1 MRFDNYASKTASD
14 LAARAY
20 VIDKTDRISHALDLM
35 DKHKVNQLLVT
46 NEGEIVGVLT
56 KKGIARTLGASSDV
70 IKPASSLHVT
80 KATDETFTTVSGAMT
95 IGEISHLLKF
105 SEVLVVVCEQA
116 TGFITFHEIV
126 KASRPI
132 GSAGEIMDPPVTC
145 SSFDRVTH
153 VRRRMIDEDA
163 WWMMV
168 VADSK
173 LVGIVTENDIA
184 KAMSQFRDVVKF
196 HYQDAR
202 VRKLVVDDIM
212 VTDIVFVRTSTPC
225 VEAVNI
231 MLKHDVD
238 GVPVLDQ
245 TDEMVGMITHN
256 TILHRLE

>member
-1 MRFDNYASKTASD
+1 MRYDDYASITASD

-20 VIDKTDRISHALDLM
+20 LIDKTDRISHALDLM

-46 NEGEIVGVLT
+46 NEGEIVGILT
-56 KKGIARTLGASSDV
+56 KKGIARTLGASDDI

-80 KATDETFTTVSGAMT
+80 KAADETFTTVSGDLS
-95 IGEISHLLKF
+95 IGEINHLMKS
-105 SEVLVVVCEQA
+105 SEVLVVVCPRS
-116 TGFITFHEIV
+116 TGWITFNEIV

-132 GSAGEIMDPPVTC
+132 GSAGDIMDPPVTC

-153 VRRRMIDEDA
+153 VRRRMIDENA

-168 VADSK
+168 VEDSK
-173 LVGIVTENDIA
+173 LVGIITENDIA
-184 KAMSQFRDVVKF
+184 KAMSHFRDVVSP

-212 VTDIVFVRTSTPC
+212 ITDIVFVRTSTPC
-225 VEAVNI
+225 IEAVDL
-231 MLKHDVD
+231 MLKHDVE

-245 TDEMVGMITHN
+245 TDEMVGMITQG
-256 TILHRLE
+256 TILRTLE

>member
-1 MRFDNYASKTASD
+1 MRLDNHAASTASD

-35 DKHKVNQLLVT
+35 EKHKVNQLLVT
-46 NEGEIVGVLT
+46 NEGEIFGVLT
-56 KKGIARTLGASSDV
+56 KKGIARTLGASGDV

-80 KATDETFTTVSGAMT
+80 KAVDETFTTVSGALT
-95 IGEISHLLKF
+95 IGEINLLMKS
-105 SEVLVVVCEQA
+105 SEVLVVVCEQS
-116 TGFITFHEIV
+116 TGWITFNEIV

-168 VADSK
+168 VEDSK
-173 LVGIVTENDIA
+173 LVGIITENEIA
-184 KAMSQFRDVVKF
+184 KAMSQFRDVVKS
-196 HYQDAR
+196 HYQDSR

-212 VTDIVFVRTSTPC
+212 VTDIAFVRTSTPC
-225 VEAVNI
+225 VEAVDL
-231 MLKHDVD
+231 MLKHDVE
-238 GVPVLDQ
+238 GVPVFDQ
-245 TDEMVGMITHN
+245 TDAIVGMITQN
-256 TILHRLE
+256 TILRKLE